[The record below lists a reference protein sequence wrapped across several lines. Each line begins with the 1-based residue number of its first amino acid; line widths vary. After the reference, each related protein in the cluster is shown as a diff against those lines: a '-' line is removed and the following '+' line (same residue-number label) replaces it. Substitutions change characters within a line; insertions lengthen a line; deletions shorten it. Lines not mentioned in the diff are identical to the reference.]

1 MYVASKSEML
11 AYRLNNY
18 RNGVH
23 PDLFRSFK
31 ISWFGLKSIGFSTM
45 SFAKHFSVEFT
56 YGKYLPDGNSR
67 NFPPTNKVF
76 TEKIE
81 KERIS

>member
-1 MYVASKSEML
+1 
-11 AYRLNNY
+11 
-18 RNGVH
+18 
-23 PDLFRSFK
+23 
-31 ISWFGLKSIGFSTM
+31 M
-45 SFAKHFSVEFT
+45 SLVKHFSVEFT
-56 YGKYLPDGNSR
+56 YGKYLPDGNSW